1 MTTPLPSSP
10 VLMAA
15 IEELY
20 ASTWAGRIA
29 NIAPGASFWARY
41 ADSAGLIEGGFARL
55 WQAGDPAAP
64 PPEPPNTVRGVAGF
78 SAGATNGSP
87 GLSLPQ
93 YAGPP
98 PASRQN

>member
-1 MTTPLPSSP
+1 MVALE
-10 VLMAA
+10 VLFQA
-15 IEELY
+15 
-20 ASTWAGRIA
+20 TWAGRLP
-29 NIAPGASFWARY
+29 NVQVGQSFWAKY
-41 ADSAGLIEGGFARL
+41 GDSQGLISGGQARL
-55 WQAGDPAAP
+55 WQAGDPPAP
-64 PPEPPNTVRGVAGF
+64 PPEPPNTVRQVAGF